1 MDLYWLLVGILA
13 TWRVTHLL
21 WAEDGPWRIVAR
33 LRRRAGTG
41 FWGSLMDC
49 FNCLTLWVA
58 AALVPLVGVG
68 LRHSLLLWVALS
80 GGAILVERRTA
91 RQEGSDASYVEHP
104 PGGDDGLLWQR
115 EEASRER
122 VDRGDPGP

>member
-21 WAEDGPWRIVAR
+21 WAEDGPWRIVAL

-41 FWGSLMDC
+41 FWGGLMDC
-49 FNCLTLWVA
+49 FNCL
-58 AALVPLVGVG
+58 
-68 LRHSLLLWVALS
+68 SLWVALS

-91 RQEGSDASYVEHP
+91 RQEESDASYVEHP

-115 EEASRER
+115 EDASRER
-122 VDRGDPGP
+122 VDRGNPGP